1 MSFASVGVDRDD
13 RMKPET
19 PDRPGATLA
28 AVDAAREEIRRAS
41 RGLEVARTRLRRAI
55 RRALDAGHSTRTVA
69 DRAGL
74 SDEEARSYRRRA

>member
-1 MSFASVGVDRDD
+1 MGKAD
-13 RMKPET
+13 RMNEKPE
-19 PDRPGATLA
+19 PLDSPAAALE

-55 RRALDAGHSTRTVA
+55 RRALDAGHSARTIA

-74 SDEEARSYRRRA
+74 SDEEARSYRRHA